1 MEETIKKTIEA
12 IKRGEMPSNVKS
24 YNNYG
29 TKYAILKSEATMKIA
44 LKEEGVV
51 FEIDFTEELKE
62 SLK

>member
-1 MEETIKKTIEA
+1 
-12 IKRGEMPSNVKS
+12 MPSNVKS